1 MFEVRITAEAQ
12 AAFLLL
18 PLAMQTRVQQILLR
32 LARWPNVSGTKALKR
47 ELPSASELAVG
58 AFCSPLIR
66 PPDAA
71 LFRIDNRR
79 DVYE

>member
-47 ELPSASELAVG
+47 ELKG
-58 AFCSPLIR
+58 AFRVRTGGWRVLFTVDP
-66 PPDAA
+66 AA
-71 LFRIDNRR
+71 RRGTVSNR
-79 DVYE
+79 